1 MALKKENIIR
11 NNANIPKD
19 FSQTH
24 LLHIYYAIHSIDSH
38 FLHKMAENFMSNISK
53 MNKWPGIIGIIP
65 FLKTFYK
72 DHRSP
77 LYFWTIKQRIN
88 FILTNT
94 LVVSVRWEQV
104 LCSWVF
110 LFFFFFQFYRN
121 QTTEV
126 INGKRPTM
134 KKKEFLKKNLNRI
147 SILLDLLS
155 THH

>member
-11 NNANIPKD
+11 NNVNIPKD

-24 LLHIYYAIHSIDSH
+24 LRHIYYAIHSIDSH

-77 LYFWTIKQRIN
+77 LYFWTIRQRIN

-110 LFFFFFQFYRN
+110 LFFFFFNFIGMKQQKLLMERDP
-121 QTTEV
+121 QW
-126 INGKRPTM
+126 
-134 KKKEFLKKNLNRI
+134 KKKN
-147 SILLDLLS
+147 S
-155 THH
+155 